1 MKARLRKYDPERD
14 FLRIRDFFVET
25 YQMSGRLINWRIERW
40 NYARYFVAPLLGAH
54 GAEHPNVEGSK
65 QAIRFW
71 EDTVGVWENGAGEIA
86 GVVNIEHPAT
96 WHLEFG
102 QVFLQRHPKYEFLL
116 EEMLDYAEENLA
128 NEEKNQIVIF
138 VYDYDRTFQEL
149 LRQRGYQK
157 DAEHPW
163 HDSEFVIE
171 GELPEQTLP
180 TGYAIRSMADEN
192 DVERRRKIFGLGFNH
207 PDPKEWPTAFA
218 YEELQRAPD
227 YRKELDLYVAEPD
240 GEYAACCIA
249 WYDGLNRMGILEPVA
264 THPDFR
270 CRGFGRA
277 VVMEGVRRV
286 AALGA
291 ETVQVGSGQAFYEAI
306 GFKKKFLG
314 YCWIKEFL
322 E

>member
-1 MKARLRKYDPERD
+1 
-14 FLRIRDFFVET
+14 
-25 YQMSGRLINWRIERW
+25 MSGRLINWRIERW
-40 NYARYFVAPLLGAH
+40 NYARYFVAPFLGAY
-54 GAEHPNVEGSK
+54 GSEHPNVEGSQ

-86 GVVNIEHPAT
+86 GVVNIEHPVT
-96 WHLEFG
+96 SHPDFG
-102 QVFLQRHPKYEFLL
+102 EVFFQRHPQYEFLL

-128 NEEKNQIVIF
+128 NKEKNRIVAF
-138 VYDYDRTFQEL
+138 AYDYDGAFQEL
-149 LRQRGYQK
+149 LRRRGYQK
-157 DAEHPW
+157 DAERPGYG
-163 HDSEFVIE
+163 SEFFIKE
-171 GELPEQTLP
+171 RPEQTLP

-227 YRKELDLYVAEPD
+227 YRRELDLYVVNPD
-240 GEYAACCIA
+240 GEYVACCIA
-249 WYDGLNRMGILEPVA
+249 WYDDLNRMGILEPVA

-270 CRGFGRA
+270 RRGFGRA

-291 ETVQVGSGQAFYEAI
+291 ETVQVGSGQPFYEAI
-306 GFKKKFLG
+306 GFQKKFMG
-314 YCWIKEFL
+314 YCWTKEL
-322 E
+322 SE